1 MPEYKYLIIGGGM
14 TADAAVTGIRR
25 VDPSGAIGIL
35 SSEPHRPYKRPPLSK
50 SLWKG
55 DPVES
60 LWPEVPYSHVDVHL
74 SRTANTVDLKKK
86 IVVDDQGTNYSF
98 DRLLFATGGRVR
110 RLPFEA
116 GGIIYFRTLDDY
128 RNLRSLTE
136 HGQRFAVIGG
146 GFIGSE
152 IAAALAMNGKT
163 VTMVFPEDGIGA
175 RVYPSSLSLFLNSF
189 YQSKGIEVLSKESVV
204 RIERSK
210 QTYTIGTAGGK
221 VIEAEGVVAGLGIE
235 PNIEIA
241 RSAGVEVGNGIMVD
255 EYLQTSTPG
264 VYSAGD
270 VANFHSP
277 ALGKRMRVEHEDNAK
292 MMGEAAG
299 TNMAGGKVPYHHL
312 PFFYSD
318 LFELGYEAVG
328 ELDSRLETVE
338 DWKEEFKEGVVYYL
352 ENSRVRGVLLWNTW
366 GQVDAARG
374 LIAQEGPFNAH
385 TVRGLLPGPAVG

>member
-1 MPEYKYLIIGGGM
+1 
-14 TADAAVTGIRR
+14 V
-25 VDPSGAIGIL
+25 
-35 SSEPHRPYKRPPLSK
+35 
-50 SLWKG
+50 
-55 DPVES
+55 
-60 LWPEVPYSHVDVHL
+60 WPEAPYSHVDVHL

-86 IVVDDQGTNYSF
+86 VVIDDQGTSYSF
-98 DRLLFATGGRVR
+98 ERLLFATGGRVR
-110 RLPFEA
+110 RLPFSA
-116 GGIIYFRTLDDY
+116 DGIIYFRTLDDY
-128 RNLRSLTE
+128 HNLRVLTE
-136 HGQRFAVIGG
+136 RGQRFAVIGG

-189 YQSKGIEVLSKESVV
+189 YQAKGIEVLSKESVV
-204 RIERSK
+204 GIEGAGMN
-210 QTYTIGTAGGK
+210 YTITTAGGK
-221 VIEAEGVVAGLGIE
+221 VIKADGVVAGLGIQ

-241 RSAGVEVGNGIMVD
+241 ASAGAEVGNGIIVD
-255 EYLQTSTPG
+255 EYLKTSLPD

-277 ALGKRMRVEHEDNAK
+277 AIGKRMRVEHEDNAK
-292 MMGEAAG
+292 TMGEAAG
-299 TNMAGGKVPYHHL
+299 MNMAGRKVPYHHL

-318 LFELGYEAVG
+318 LFDLGYEAVG

-352 ENSRVRGVLLWNTW
+352 WNNRVRGVLLWNTW

-374 LIAQEGPFNAH
+374 LITRRGSFNAQD
-385 TVRGLLPGPAVG
+385 VRGLLPGPAVS